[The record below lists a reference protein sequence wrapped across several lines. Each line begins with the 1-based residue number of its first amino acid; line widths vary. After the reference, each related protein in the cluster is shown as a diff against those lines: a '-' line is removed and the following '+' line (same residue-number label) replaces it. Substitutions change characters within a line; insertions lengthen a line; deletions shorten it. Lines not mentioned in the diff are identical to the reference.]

1 MHVPMCGLVLLAC
14 LSGALAQV
22 TIYGQLPLGQ
32 VMTNLSTTT
41 PAAYNDTVLVPPPV
55 PNPAINNNFALQLQ
69 KDATAQGGLSVP
81 HNGPSFYGFS
91 IEMSVVTQL
100 LGKNSTF
107 IQTPFLNLMANIQE
121 RAGGVFVRIGGNT
134 QEFATLVPEGDSRL
148 QPGHTFGK
156 VDSGSTQT
164 TKTPAVLYTR
174 DMFFMQNN
182 ISSLVNVKWFLGIP
196 FNDSVNWR
204 INIVEEGQPI
214 LGQNLLGLQA
224 ANEPDFYVSFGR
236 RVAPY
241 GVADYVREV
250 GEVLQVLK
258 SNSKVTNPN
267 ILLGPSVSGQNAGW
281 TGTDIFGA
289 GFLDNYKDSLYAVTV
304 EHYPHDNCAAMFSP
318 GSGNDVDPQ
327 ALMPYYLSHTN
338 VVQLAGGYTS
348 DANTAISYGKPFIM
362 FEMNTGSCGGFPGIS
377 NTYTSALWAL
387 DYGMQMATQ
396 NTTHAL
402 LHLGGQNVF
411 YNPFTAPPTN
421 QTAFNQW
428 TVGPI
433 FYSAMVMAE
442 AFGKTNTSQ
451 IVDLGANSN
460 SDQTPAYAIY
470 ESGQLSKVALFNY
483 VDDKSGAS
491 ALTVALTLNGGV
503 PNTVSVKYLS
513 AASVSSKTN
522 ITWAGQTFGEKL
534 TVDGRLR
541 GNLDVVSIACNT
553 GENTCRIPV
562 PSPGFALV
570 FFNSNDPLLTVS
582 QSPTTFTSTAFSN
595 KHNTLSIDWASVATS
610 NGHNAGQLEKAL
622 GSTSPGA
629 VKSLAVS
636 ERVSRVVSGLAGA
649 AVAAWTF
656 FL

>member
-1 MHVPMCGLVLLAC
+1 MHVPMRGLVLLAC
-14 LSGALAQV
+14 LSRALAQV
-22 TIYGQLPLGQ
+22 TVYGQLPLGQ
-32 VMTNLSTTT
+32 VMANLSTTT
-41 PAAYNDTVLVPPPV
+41 PAAYNDTVL
-55 PNPAINNNFALQLQ
+55 

-267 ILLGPSVSGQNAGW
+267 ILLGPS
-281 TGTDIFGA
+281 T
-289 GFLDNYKDSLYAVTV
+289 SLYAVTV

-338 VVQLAGGYTS
+338 VVQLAGGLHDHAVVSPEFQT
-348 DANTAISYGKPFIM
+348 
-362 FEMNTGSCGGFPGIS
+362 
-377 NTYTSALWAL
+377 TYTSALWAL

-411 YNPFTAPPTN
+411 YNASIAPPTN

-503 PNTVSVKYLS
+503 PNTVSVKC

-570 FFNSNDPLLTVS
+570 FFNSNDPLLT
-582 QSPTTFTSTAFSN
+582 
-595 KHNTLSIDWASVATS
+595 HNTLSIDWASVATS